1 MTFSVFIPRVFL
13 SISEETIQNIFWK
26 LGYGKVSHVDFVKC
40 ASATGDYNRAYI
52 YFEFLFD
59 SPVAKEFQEK
69 ITTAKKTTVVY
80 DTPWFWTVLPNT
92 SKNPYKNK
100 ECVEF
105 EEDEDEYEA
114 DEDED
119 EDEEDIEMSTLLD
132 QMDEVAEFIPEETT
146 ELVSADY
153 VNILELENMRLKI
166 HLEDETVA
174 LTRLQKSTR
183 TLIKKKEALVESDI
197 YFREQIL
204 KMEQERMEL
213 QMELAHMKEL
223 LKQYEP
229 DVRRQNK
236 ELVEF

>member
-1 MTFSVFIPRVFL
+1 
-13 SISEETIQNIFWK
+13 
-26 LGYGKVSHVDFVKC
+26 VKC

-92 SKNPYKNK
+92 SNKTYKYQ
-100 ECVEF
+100 
-105 EEDEDEYEA
+105 EE
-114 DEDED
+114 ED

-153 VNILELENMRLKI
+153 VNILELENQRLKI
-166 HLEDETVA
+166 HLESETA
-174 LTRLQKSTR
+174 ELKQLRKITRA
-183 TLIKKKEALVESDI
+183 LIKSKDVLLESDI
-197 YFREQIL
+197 YFREQIVN
-204 KMEQERMEL
+204 MEQERMEL
-213 QMELAHMKEL
+213 QTELAHMKEL